1 MIKSRRLQAWAP
13 RICAVV
19 ALVCAAMSLTACV
32 GDNRLARPAAA
43 PAAMHRATTGSLA
56 PAPVATLA
64 PIPRNKPVAIVA
76 GTPVSGA
83 DYADRVAQ
91 QLKSAAAQARQQP
104 GASTPDARRIRSQAL
119 TGVVDTAV
127 IDHYAQQHGIT
138 ATAHDVQRR
147 YDVVQMQIAQQ
158 ALQTGQAITFTDV
171 LAQYGYTV
179 ASFKKALADG
189 IVRLKVES
197 RIAPPGLVDAVRAR
211 HILIGPPLAQTGA
224 LTPTTKAKPDSV
236 YKAEAMAIYQQ
247 LKKDPR
253 RFAALAR
260 QKSVDTVS
268 GARGG
273 ELGWFTKGMPGI
285 VPSFEKAAFAQPV
298 GQISAPVKSQFGY
311 HIIQVEEHKKVPFT
325 ALPQSAQQTP
335 AVQALAQQQQT
346 QFQTWLSAERTRD
359 HVRIL
364 AQGVK

>member
-1 MIKSRRLQAWAP
+1 MPNLSRIRASRALAA
-13 RICAVV
+13 AALVGV
-19 ALVCAAMSLTACV
+19 ALALSACV
-32 GDNRLARPAAA
+32 SDSSSGAFR
-43 PAAMHRATTGSLA
+43 A
-56 PAPVATLA
+56 PAPSPTAGVAAPTVRPA
-64 PIPRNKPVAIVA
+64 PTMPPIPRNKPAAIVA
-76 GTPVSGA
+76 GTPISGA
-83 DYADRVAQ
+83 AYADAVAQ
-91 QLKSAAAQARQQP
+91 LRKAVAQRRQQQP
-104 GASTPDARRIRSQAL
+104 GAIVPTEQQIRSQAL
-119 TGVVDTAV
+119 NSLIDTAV
-127 IDHYAQQHGIT
+127 IDHYAQQHRIT
-138 ATAHDVQRR
+138 ATAQDVQRR
-147 YDVVQMQIAQQ
+147 YDVVQTQITQQ

-189 IVRLKVES
+189 IIRLKVES

-260 QKSVDTVS
+260 QKSVDSGS

-273 ELGWFTKGMPGI
+273 ELGWFTRGMMVSP
-285 VPSFEKAAFAQPV
+285 FEKAAFSLPV
-298 GQISAPVKSQFGY
+298 GQIGSPVKSRFGY
-311 HIIQVEEHKKVPFT
+311 HIIQVEEHKKIPFT
-325 ALPQSAQQTP
+325 ALPPSAQQAP
-335 AVQALAQQQQT
+335 AVQALAQLQQT
-346 QFQTWLSAERTRD
+346 QFQTWLSAERKRD

-364 AQGVK
+364 AQGV